1 MLLGIELMAKRYS
14 SKKFL
19 KENHNFSGVWDR
31 LALQCQWSWIT
42 IALHARG
49 AWGLHLCYGNQ
60 ISSKGFVEGRVKT
73 MH

>member
-19 KENHNFSGVWDR
+19 KENHNFSGVWDC
-31 LALQCQWSWIT
+31 LAVPMVLDHHCPACQ
-42 IALHARG
+42 R
-49 AWGLHLCYGNQ
+49 GLHLCYGNQ
-60 ISSKGFVEGRVKT
+60 ISSKGSVEGRVKT